1 MHLFIDESGVFSN
14 PRGQDEAISAVGA
27 LCVPSRRLDQ
37 LLSKFTKLKEKWGAG
52 EAEVKGSELQEHQ
65 IREALVLLRKH
76 DARAK
81 LAIIDMGLHEKTEI
95 EAHCNRQAD
104 RLTAT
109 LTPQHQPSLRREI
122 EALQERV
129 RKLPPNLYAQMVV
142 LVEVV
147 ADALQ
152 NFTLWHA
159 ARDGR
164 ELSAFHWAADP
175 KEQKLTEY
183 EELWQL
189 LVLPFIQSR
198 SFEQPLA
205 MMDGGDYSH
214 FERYMKVLP
223 ERPDWLPPGKV
234 PPSSPFK
241 YPDPKLILKEDF
253 QYPQSKDNLGLQLA
267 DIVVTT
273 LRRALKGTLQAPGW
287 QPLSGL
293 LICEKAGTIKAIG
306 LHTGRGKESV
316 SRTYAGVIHWLHEN
330 ASSMLPPSLKA

>member
-14 PRGQDEAISAVGA
+14 PRGQDEAVSVVGV
-27 LCVPSRRLDQ
+27 LCVPSRRLSE
-37 LLSKFTKLKEKWGAG
+37 LTAKFLRLKEKWGAG
-52 EAEVKGSELQEHQ
+52 GAEVKGSQLAEHQ
-65 IREALVLLRKH
+65 VKETLVLLRKH

-81 LAIIDMGLHEKTEI
+81 LAIIDMGLDPKAAI
-95 EAHCNRQAD
+95 EAHRDRQAD
-104 RLTAT
+104 RITAC
-109 LTPQHQPSLRREI
+109 LTPQHQPSLRREL

-129 RKLPPNLYAQMVV
+129 RKLPPNLYAQLVV

-164 ELSAFHWAADP
+164 ELSDFHWAADP
-175 KEQKLTEY
+175 KDRKLTEY

-198 SFEQPLA
+198 SLEQPLA

-214 FERYMKVLP
+214 FARFIKVLP
-223 ERPDWLPPGKV
+223 ERPSWLPPGTV

-273 LRRALKGTLQAPGW
+273 LRRALKGTLQSPGW
-287 QPLSGL
+287 QPLGGL

-306 LHTGRGKESV
+306 LHEGRGKELV
-316 SRTYAGVIHWLHEN
+316 GRTYAGVLSWLHEN
-330 ASSMLPPSLKA
+330 ASSMLPPSLKR